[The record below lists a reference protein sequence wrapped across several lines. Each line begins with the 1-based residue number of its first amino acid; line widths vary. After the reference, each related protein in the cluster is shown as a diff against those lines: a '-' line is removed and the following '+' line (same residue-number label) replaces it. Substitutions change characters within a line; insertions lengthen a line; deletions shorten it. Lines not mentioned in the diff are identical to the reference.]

1 MLSPFTLLWDMV
13 LHKCLLDEFNVYK
26 CLMHFSL
33 GKENLVLLI
42 LHPGSLALLSELI
55 SLTYE
60 DKSIIE
66 IDEKYK
72 QTIGVGL

>member
-1 MLSPFTLLWDMV
+1 
-13 LHKCLLDEFNVYK
+13 
-26 CLMHFSL
+26 MHFSL

-42 LHPGSLALLSELI
+42 LHPGSLGLLSELI

-60 DKSIIE
+60 DKSVVE

-72 QTIGVGL
+72 